1 MRGFSFQERAQR
13 RKNVEMAIHEARLEG
28 LEVSPDA
35 LEDFEDYIAG
45 KATSEEIVARSIARY
60 MENDE

>member
-1 MRGFSFQERAQR
+1 MRNFSFQERAQR
-13 RKNVEMAIHEARLEG
+13 RKNIEMAIHDARLEG

-45 KATSEEIVARSIARY
+45 KATSEEIAARLIARY
-60 MENDE
+60 MENGD